1 MYNCPLCAWAPVGGI
16 PGISTAPTPRAL
28 DVEKIK
34 IEEKGEMCRLF
45 TWITKIII

>member
-1 MYNCPLCAWAPVGGI
+1 MGASGGHAWHLHPLPLHV
-16 PGISTAPTPRAL
+16 L

-34 IEEKGEMCRLF
+34 IEEKGDMYRLF